1 MKRKL
6 TLTLAFALLVNL
18 IIGYTAYSEERENV
32 GGDDE
37 VLANIETIMHVLQL
51 IRRNYVDI
59 DKVSTRELLEG
70 ALNGMTEKLDQF
82 SAYLPPSDLKSLMED
97 TEGAFGGIGVNV
109 NTSDDKV
116 HIVAT
121 TPDAP
126 GEKAGLQAGDII
138 TAVDDKPMNNADL
151 ENAALRLRG
160 KPGTQVKVTV
170 WRQSEGKTL
179 DFNITRAMIPLPNVT
194 NAQVIEGTTIGFVRV
209 R

>member
-18 IIGYTAYSEERENV
+18 LIGYTAYSEERDRS

-59 DKVSTRELLEG
+59 DKVSTKELLEG
-70 ALNGMTEKLDQF
+70 ALNGMTAKLDPF
-82 SAYLPPSDLKSLMED
+82 STYLPPKDLKSLVED
-97 TEGAFGGIGVNV
+97 TEGAFGGIGVTV
-109 NTSDDKV
+109 NTTDGKV
-116 HIVAT
+116 HIIST

-138 TAVDDKPMNNADL
+138 TAVDDKPINDSDL
-151 ENAALRLRG
+151 ENAVLRLHG
-160 KPGTQVKVTV
+160 KPGTHVKVTV
-170 WRQSEGKTL
+170 LRPSDG
-179 DFNITRAMIPLPNVT
+179 D
-194 NAQVIEGTTIGFVRV
+194 G
-209 R
+209 